1 MYYTDCIYTMHN
13 ICSYVLHAI
22 YVNSVRSIT
31 TTVSIGTSYICITN
45 VTVLHTSRARKQL
58 AIC

>member
-1 MYYTDCIYTMHN
+1 MYYNDYNYTMYN

-31 TTVSIGTSYICITN
+31 TIVSIGTSYICIRY